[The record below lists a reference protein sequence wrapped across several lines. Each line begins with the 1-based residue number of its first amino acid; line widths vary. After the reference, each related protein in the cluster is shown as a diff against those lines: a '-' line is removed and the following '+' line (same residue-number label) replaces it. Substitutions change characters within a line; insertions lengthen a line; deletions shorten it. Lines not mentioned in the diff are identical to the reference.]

1 MAPITE
7 TTVSDLKDL
16 VHKLEARVHHLE
28 SRYESGGKKPQSA
41 AESMRM
47 ILIGPPGAGTLQ
59 NRAVWR
65 GACLHQAQGK
75 ERKPRRS
82 RTSTASAIW
91 YVKRVGWIR
100 DLRLTSFKATG
111 DMLRAQVAKKT
122 SLGKEAKKIMDQGGL
137 VSDDIMINMIKNE
150 LDTNRDC
157 ANG

>member
-1 MAPITE
+1 
-7 TTVSDLKDL
+7 
-16 VHKLEARVHHLE
+16 
-28 SRYESGGKKPQSA
+28 
-41 AESMRM
+41 
-47 ILIGPPGAGTLQ
+47 
-59 NRAVWR
+59 
-65 GACLHQAQGK
+65 
-75 ERKPRRS
+75 
-82 RTSTASAIW
+82 
-91 YVKRVGWIR
+91 VKRVGWIR